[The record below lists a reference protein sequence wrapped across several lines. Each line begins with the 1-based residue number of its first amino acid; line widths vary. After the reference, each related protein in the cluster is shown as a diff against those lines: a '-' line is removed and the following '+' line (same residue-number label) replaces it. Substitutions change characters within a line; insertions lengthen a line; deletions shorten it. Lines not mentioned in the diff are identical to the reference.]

1 MTVSRRAAGPAAGA
15 VSRRAVLG
23 GSLALAAGL
32 PAATAVAGT
41 PAATTSAAGGSA
53 GALAASPSKYQRANL
68 SHLDFLGDSVSPPAV
83 PGHSTYGS
91 GPLGVLWT
99 YADRRADGTYAR
111 IGGGAYD
118 AATDTYGQGAYDD
131 LARAAV
137 VYLRHYRAHRDAHS
151 RAAAYGLLRALTYL
165 QTTSGANAGNVVLW
179 MQPDGTL
186 NPSAEPVELP
196 DPSDSGPSY
205 WLARTVWALGE
216 GYEVFRS
223 VDPAFARFLRTR
235 MELALDALDR
245 QVLTKYGSWNIVDGR
260 RVPAWLIVAG
270 ADATSEAVLGLSA
283 YVRAGAGSASGSAA
297 SSTGALF
304 GAGASGG
311 PARARRTL
319 ARFAEAIAAMS
330 AGGTREWPFRAL
342 LPWGESI
349 SDWHAWGAQMPSA
362 LAAASTAL
370 HTPRLLAP
378 AIGDTAGFTPL
389 LLTAGGPDNGWLP
402 APIDRTQIAY
412 GVDARLQALLGVA
425 SAGNRPGLRQVAA
438 FVAAWYFGANR
449 AGEPAYDVTTGRTYD
464 GISGDG
470 VINRN
475 SGAESTIHGLLSMLA
490 LDANPAVAR
499 DAQALASRPV
509 YSGLQVV
516 EAESAQLFSGATVVT
531 PPSAWTGESQWSN
544 GSYVDLPAGSRAAWT
559 LSAVAEPR
567 LVLPIADLVPDRSA
581 GTTIWSTGGVIR
593 HGSGGPQGVSAAP
606 GALLPVSVGVLP
618 AAATTLTAKST
629 GPNVRVDALLLLP
642 LISKLALGANELL
655 VSVDHHPRSV
665 PVARRGTAYSYTSSG
680 QLHSRR
686 PANGRAEVLPGGF
699 TVVLN

>member
-1 MTVSRRAAGPAAGA
+1 MTVLRRPIGPAAAA

-32 PAATAVAGT
+32 PTATAAATPPAV
-41 PAATTSAAGGSA
+41 
-53 GALAASPSKYQRANL
+53 GAHAASASKYQRANL
-68 SHLDFLGDSVSPPAV
+68 SHLDFLGDSVSPPTV

-111 IGGGAYD
+111 IGGGPYD
-118 AATDTYGQGAYDD
+118 AATDTYGQGAFNADD

-151 RAAAYGLLRALTYL
+151 RSAAYGLLRGLTYL
-165 QTTSGANAGNVVLW
+165 QTASGGNAGNVVLW

-216 GYEVFRS
+216 GYEVFRT

-235 MELALDALDR
+235 LELALDALDR
-245 QVLTKYGSWNIVDGR
+245 QVLVRYGTWNIVDGR

-283 YVRAGAGSASGSAA
+283 YVRAGGSS
-297 SSTGALF
+297 
-304 GAGASGG
+304 
-311 PARARRTL
+311 RARKAL
-319 ARFAEAIAAMS
+319 ARFAEAIAAMG

-349 SDWHAWGAQMPSA
+349 SNWHAWGAQMPSA

-370 HTPRLLAP
+370 HNPRLLAP
-378 AIGDTAGFTPL
+378 ALGDAAGFTPL

-438 FVAAWYFGANR
+438 FVAAWYLGANR
-449 AGEPAYDVTTGRTYD
+449 AGEPTYDRTTGRTYD

-470 VINRN
+470 IINRN

-490 LDANPAVAR
+490 LDANPSVAHQ
-499 DAQALASRPV
+499 AEALASPPV
-509 YSGLQVV
+509 TSGLQVV
-516 EAESAQLFSGATVVT
+516 EAESAQLSSGATIVT

-544 GSYVDLPAGSRAAWT
+544 GSYVDLPAGSRADWT
-559 LSAVAEPR
+559 LPASVEGR
-567 LVLPIADLVPDRSA
+567 LVLPIVDLVPDRSA
-581 GTTIWSTGGVIR
+581 GTTTWSTGGVIH

-606 GALLPVSVGVLP
+606 GALLPVGVGLLP
-618 AAATTLTAKST
+618 AAATTLTATSS
-629 GPNVRVDALLLLP
+629 GRDVRVDALLLLP
-642 LISKLALGANELL
+642 LISKLQLGASQLL
-655 VSVDHHPRSV
+655 VSVDRHPRSV
-665 PVARRGTAYSYTSSG
+665 PVTHRGTAYSYTSSG

-699 TVVLN
+699 TVVLH

>member
-1 MTVSRRAAGPAAGA
+1 MTVLRRPIGPAAAA

-32 PAATAVAGT
+32 PTATAT
-41 PAATTSAAGGSA
+41 AAPSVVGAAA
-53 GALAASPSKYQRANL
+53 SKYQRANL

-83 PGHSTYGS
+83 VGHSTYSS

-111 IGGGAYD
+111 IGGGPYD
-118 AATDTYGQGAYDD
+118 AATDTYGQGAFNADD

-151 RAAAYGLLRALTYL
+151 RSAAYGLLRGLTYL

-216 GYEVFRS
+216 GYEVFRT

-235 MELALDALDR
+235 LELALDALDR
-245 QVLTKYGSWNIVDGR
+245 QVLVRYGTWNVVDGR

-283 YVRAGAGSASGSAA
+283 YVRAGAGSSTASANAAGA
-297 SSTGALF
+297 SSTGVLS

-319 ARFAEAIAAMS
+319 ARFAEAIAAMG
-330 AGGTREWPFRAL
+330 AGSTREWPFRAL

-349 SDWHAWGAQMPSA
+349 SNWHAWGAQMPSA

-370 HTPRLLAP
+370 HNPRLLAP
-378 AIGDTAGFTPL
+378 ALGDAAGFTPL

-449 AGEPAYDVTTGRTYD
+449 AGEPTYDPSMGRTYD
-464 GISGDG
+464 GVSGDG

-490 LDANPAVAR
+490 LDANPSVAHQ
-499 DAQALASRPV
+499 AEALASRPV
-509 YSGLQVV
+509 TSGLQVV
-516 EAESAQLFSGATVVT
+516 EAESAQLSSGATVVT

-544 GSYVDLPAGSRAAWT
+544 GSYVDLPAGSRADWT
-559 LSAVAEPR
+559 LPASVEGR
-567 LVLPIADLVPDRSA
+567 LVLPIVDLIPDRSA
-581 GTTIWSTGGVIR
+581 GTTTWSTGGVIR

-606 GALLPVSVGVLP
+606 GALLPVGVGLLP
-618 AAATTLTAKST
+618 AAATTLTATSS
-629 GPNVRVDALLLLP
+629 GRDVRVDALLLLP
-642 LISKLALGANELL
+642 LISKLQLGAGQLL
-655 VSVDHHPRSV
+655 VSVDRHPRSV
-665 PVARRGTAYSYTSSG
+665 PVTHRGTAYSYTSSG

-686 PANGRAEVLPGGF
+686 PANGRVEVLPGGF

>member
-1 MTVSRRAAGPAAGA
+1 MT

-23 GSLALAAGL
+23 GSLAVAVGL
-32 PAATAVAGT
+32 PTATAAAA
-41 PAATTSAAGGSA
+41 PAAAASAA
-53 GALAASPSKYQRANL
+53 AASPAVGAGVASASKSRRANL

-83 PGHSTYGS
+83 PGHSSYGS

-111 IGGGAYD
+111 IGGGPYD
-118 AATDTYGQGAYDD
+118 AATDTYGQGAFNADD

-151 RAAAYGLLRALTYL
+151 RSAAYGLLRGLTYL
-165 QTTSGANAGNVVLW
+165 QTTSGVNAGNVVLW

-216 GYEVFRS
+216 GYEAFRT

-235 MELALDALDR
+235 LELAIAALDR
-245 QVLTKYGSWNIVDGR
+245 QVLVHYGTWNVVDGR

-283 YVRAGAGSASGSAA
+283 YVRAGGSS
-297 SSTGALF
+297 
-304 GAGASGG
+304 
-311 PARARRTL
+311 RARQAL
-319 ARFAEAIAAMS
+319 ARFAEAVAAMG
-330 AGGTREWPFRAL
+330 AGGIREWPFRAL

-362 LAAASTAL
+362 LAAASLAL
-370 HTPRLLAP
+370 HKPGLLTP

-412 GVDARLQALLGVA
+412 GVDARLHGLLGVA
-425 SAGNRPGLRQVAA
+425 SAGSRPGLRQVAA

-449 AGEPAYDVTTGRTYD
+449 AGEPVYDATTGRTYD
-464 GISGDG
+464 GVSGDG

-490 LDANPAVAR
+490 LDADPTLAR
-499 DAQALASRPV
+499 QAQALAAAGSVSGGRV
-509 YSGLQVV
+509 LSGLQVV
-516 EAESAQLFSGATVVT
+516 EAESAQLTSGATVVT

-544 GSYVDLPAGSRAAWT
+544 GSYVNLPGGSRADWT
-559 LSAVAEPR
+559 LTPFGEPR
-567 LVLPIADLVPDRSA
+567 LVLPIVDLVSDRSA
-581 GTTIWSTGGVIR
+581 GASSWSTGGVIR
-593 HGSGGPQGVSAAP
+593 HGSGGAQGVSAAP
-606 GALLPVSVGVLP
+606 GALLPVGVGVLP
-618 AAATTLTAKST
+618 AAATTLTATSS
-629 GPNVRVDALLLLP
+629 GANVRVDALLLLP
-642 LISKLALGANELL
+642 LVSRQQLGGNELL
-655 VSVDHHPRSV
+655 VSVDRHPRSV
-665 PVARRGTAYSYTSSG
+665 AVAHRGTAYSYTSSG

-699 TVVLN
+699 TVVLT